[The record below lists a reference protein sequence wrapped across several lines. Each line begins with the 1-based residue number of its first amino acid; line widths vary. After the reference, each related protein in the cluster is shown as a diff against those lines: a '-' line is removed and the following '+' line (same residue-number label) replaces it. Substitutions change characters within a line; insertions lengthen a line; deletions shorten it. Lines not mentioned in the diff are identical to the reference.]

1 MPGNIQNIKETVT
14 ENVDGLVKTTEKLS
28 SSLVNAVMITNKTSK
43 MDGAIVESDSV
54 IYTGISDI
62 NSNYSAKVKIPESF
76 MLNAK
81 KSGCRYS

>member
-1 MPGNIQNIKETVT
+1 
-14 ENVDGLVKTTEKLS
+14 
-28 SSLVNAVMITNKTSK
+28 MITNKTSK

-81 KSGCRYS
+81 KADVDIVDIYIENLQLMQLKQTKDVKWL